1 MKTEGA
7 IFVGIATF
15 FTVIAAIYW
24 FTSYE
29 EAGSVLLLLAAGL
42 GAIPGAW
49 LIWGSRRTPP
59 RLEDQEDADAAAG
72 KGPVGTFPESS
83 VWPFVFAIGLALAG
97 VGFVFG
103 VWFALPGLPLAVAGI
118 VGAIAEGRRGVDPR
132 EQEAGGSDSF

>member
-7 IFVGIATF
+7 IFVGIASF

-29 EAGSVLLLLAAGL
+29 VAGSVLLLLTAGL

-49 LIWGSRRTPP
+49 LVFRSRKLPP
-59 RLEDQEDADAAAG
+59 RLEDQEDGDAAAG
-72 KGPVGTFPESS
+72 AGPVGTFPESS
-83 VWPFVFAIGLALAG
+83 VWPFVFALGLALAG

-103 VWFALPGLPLAVAGI
+103 VWFALPGLPLAIAGVAG
-118 VGAIAEGRRGVDPR
+118 GIAEGRRGVDRR
-132 EQEAGGSDSF
+132 EEEAEGSGSF